1 MRRACWWGSLALFL
15 SSCLELTLPSPPGA
29 GSLSGTLVYFRP
41 GRATPIPAANAKVK
55 LKNTSLTTVAN
66 ADGLFRLEPI
76 VSTRGEVLVTLDV
89 DGDGRPDRQRVVDL
103 AAVGAGPGKA
113 IALGQVTLGL
123 NATIAGSVLRDD
135 LGAAMGG
142 HRGTTVLVP
151 EGPYATTCAD
161 DGSFLLPDLPD
172 GPVNIAF
179 FRDGYDLVV
188 LEAMA
193 RAGEDV
199 RLAPVRLVRS
209 TAAAAPGVLRG
220 RVVGGDGVSLAGVVV
235 HLGRSGAEQAQVTTQ
250 ADGVFRFDSLSAG
263 PYDVAATKEGLLT
276 VTVRNVL
283 VSGGE
288 TLVGDLVLI
297 AGQSTPP
304 DFSVLPGLDAG
315 ITDAGAVDLDA
326 GAGDAGVDA
335 GFDAGRPPDGGA
347 DAGADAGS
355 LDAGLDV
362 LPEAIITPSPIA
374 VAMDDLND
382 GGFVSFTVEGSD
394 SIGNRPLKYTW
405 ESLDVGDGLHWMM
418 DSVFASKARFFF
430 SVTPDV
436 RTYQIRLFVTDA
448 QSRDSR
454 WTNAEV
460 RVSYRPVAVLEP
472 AVTTVGTTVT
482 LSCANSI
489 DQGNLQLTH
498 RFVLVSGAATLTPR
512 GALVDVSS
520 TTPGSVVVGCEVENT
535 FGLVSG
541 RDTSRITF
549 TGQADAGLSLTVSAP
564 QSVDAG
570 AVVTLVGTVA
580 DAPGAVSA
588 SWFELTPPSPAIA
601 LTGSDTLTASFTAPA
616 AVGGDQQR
624 RFRLEVRSPPL
635 CTGGPPACLSAAAET
650 SVIIT
655 DRAGPIGRLVGTPPF
670 NHAAP
675 VVLEFDEPVAN
686 VTNLNARIFNGAAQA
701 GAVVV
706 AESPTRYLLVPDV
719 ALPVGP
725 TLEVRLSGT
734 LQDLTRGTQTAGQ
747 TLPFT
752 VRTSTVTT
760 VNSAFVSTAPT
771 GPRPGIAVVTARP
784 GGPSETTAVIAGWRD
799 NQTMLF
805 LPVSPNAVG
814 LTEVTTPSVSGLVGN
829 NPSRR
834 LVAAGARVY
843 ALVDTASGAAW
854 TSPADGALLTLDT
867 STPSPTWVRVTQ
879 PQTGGVVNWPTSAPG
894 PLFTD
899 GSSIFTTALTTNGL
913 QVARLLSQG
922 QWPDFIVNPSLAE
935 TVDGTSSMSPP
946 GQTRATGS
954 VLGTTRALA
963 TLSGTSL
970 VVRRSAAINSW
981 TTITP
986 SPNLTY
992 SGSAPKSLRM
1002 AMVNGIGAVV
1012 AAAPNVASSDVLQ
1025 LNSHVAGSLWSANLP
1040 LPGAI
1045 VSPTPAFDLVST
1057 PSGTHLLLAAVTQ
1070 GKLFVW
1076 RRTGAMGSSWELLDG
1091 RNGDQSLHDLAC
1103 TPDNPE
1109 LALTPDGVFVTW
1121 AERCG
1126 ASWRVAMARIE

>member
-1 MRRACWWGSLALFL
+1 MRRAWWWGSLALFL

-41 GRATPIPAANAKVK
+41 GRATPIPATNAKVK
-55 LKNTSLTTVAN
+55 LKNTSLATVAN

-76 VSTRGEVLVTLDV
+76 TSPRGEVLVTLDI
-89 DGDGRPDRQRVVDL
+89 DGDGKPDRQRVIDL
-103 AAVGAGPGKA
+103 ATVGAGPGKA

-123 NATIAGSVLRDD
+123 NATIAGTVLRDD
-135 LGAAMGG
+135 LGAAAGG

-188 LEAMA
+188 LEAVA

-209 TAAAAPGVLRG
+209 MGAPTAGVLRG
-220 RVVGGDGVSLAGVVV
+220 RVVGGDGAALAGVVV
-235 HLGRSGAEQAQVTTQ
+235 HLGRGGAEQTQVTTQ
-250 ADGVFRFDSLSAG
+250 ADGVFRFDSLGSG
-263 PYDVAATKEGLLT
+263 PYDLAATKEGLLT
-276 VTVRNVL
+276 VTVRNAL
-283 VSGGE
+283 VAGGE
-288 TLVGDLVLI
+288 TLVGDLVLV

-304 DFSVLPGLDAG
+304 DFSVLPGLMDAG
-315 ITDAGAVDLDA
+315 VVDAGAVDAGGFDGGADA
-326 GAGDAGVDA
+326 GPPRDAGVDA
-335 GFDAGRPPDGGA
+335 GLRVDGG
-347 DAGADAGS
+347 G
-355 LDAGLDV
+355 V

-382 GGFVSFTVEGSD
+382 AGFVSFTVEG
-394 SIGNRPLKYTW
+394 GNSVGTRPLQYTW
-405 ESLDVGDGLHWMM
+405 ESLDVGDGLLWAL
-418 DSVFASKARFFF
+418 DSAFASKATFSF
-430 SVTPDV
+430 SVMPQV
-436 RTYQIRLFVTDA
+436 RTYQIRLYVTDPQNQA
-448 QSRDSR
+448 SE

-482 LSCANSI
+482 LSCANST
-489 DQGNLQLTH
+489 DQGNLQLAH
-498 RFVLVSGAATLTPR
+498 RFVLVSGSATLTPR
-512 GALVDVSS
+512 GALVDVTS

-535 FGLVSG
+535 FGLVSA

-549 TGQADAGLSLTVSAP
+549 TGQVDAGLSLTVSAP

-570 AVVTLVGTVA
+570 TVVTLVGTVV

-588 SWFELTPPSPAIA
+588 SWSELTPPSPAIA
-601 LTGSDTLTASFTAPA
+601 LDGSDTLTASFTAPP

-635 CTGGPPACLSAAAET
+635 CTGGPPTCLSAAAET

-655 DRAGPIGRLVGTPPF
+655 DRAGPIGRLVGTQPF

-675 VVLEFDEPVAN
+675 VVLEFDEPVTS
-686 VTNLNARIFNGAAQA
+686 VTSLNARIFNGAAQA
-701 GAVVV
+701 AAVVV
-706 AESPTRYLLVPDV
+706 AESSTRYLLVPDV
-719 ALPVGP
+719 ALPVGQ

-734 LQDLTRGTQTAGQ
+734 LQDTVRGTQTAGQ

-752 VRTSTVTT
+752 VRASTVTT
-760 VNSAFVSTAPT
+760 VNSAVVSTAPT
-771 GPRPGIAVVTARP
+771 APRPGIAVVTPRP

-805 LPVSPNAVG
+805 LPVSPTAVG
-814 LTEVTTPSVSGLVGN
+814 LTEVTTTSVSGLVGN

-834 LVAAGARVY
+834 LVAAGTRVF
-843 ALVDTASGAAW
+843 ALIDTASGPSW
-854 TSPADGALLTLDT
+854 TSPIDGALFTLDT
-867 STPSPTWVRVTQ
+867 SAPTPAWTRATQ
-879 PQTGGVVNWPTSAPG
+879 MQTAGIVNWPTSAPG
-894 PLFTD
+894 PIFTD
-899 GSSIFTTALTTNGL
+899 GTSLFTAAVTSNGL
-913 QVARLLSQG
+913 QVARSLSSG
-922 QWPDFIVNPSLAE
+922 QWPDFIVNPGLGE
-935 TVDGTSSMSPP
+935 TVDGVSSMTPP
-946 GQTRATGS
+946 GQTRATAS

-963 TLSGTSL
+963 TLYGSSL
-970 VVRRSAAINSW
+970 VLRRSAAINSW

-1002 AMVNGIGAVV
+1002 ALVNGIGAVV

-1025 LNSHVAGSLWSANLP
+1025 LNSHIAGSPWSANLP
-1040 LPGAI
+1040 LPAAV
-1045 VSPTPAFDLVST
+1045 VSPTSAFDLVST
-1057 PSGTHLLLAAVTQ
+1057 ASGTHLLLAAVTQ

-1076 RRTGAMGSSWELLDG
+1076 RRSGVANSPWETLDG

-1109 LALTPDGVFVTW
+1109 LALTADGVFVTW
-1121 AERCG
+1121 AERCAG
-1126 ASWRVAMARIE
+1126 SWRVAMARIE

>member
-1 MRRACWWGSLALFL
+1 MRRAWWWGSLALFL

-29 GSLSGTLVYFRP
+29 GSLSGTLVYFKP

-66 ADGLFRLEPI
+66 TDGLFRLEPI
-76 VSTRGEVLVTLDV
+76 ASARGEVLVTLDV
-89 DGDGRPDRQRVVDL
+89 DGDGKPDRQRVIDL
-103 AAVGAGPGKA
+103 AAVGAGPGKT

-123 NATIAGSVLRDD
+123 NATIAGAVLRDD
-135 LGAAMGG
+135 LGSAAGG

-209 TAAAAPGVLRG
+209 TGAPTAGVLRG
-220 RVVGGDGVSLAGVVV
+220 RVVGGDGAALAGVVV

-250 ADGVFRFDSLSAG
+250 ADGFFRFDSLSAG
-263 PYDVAATKEGLLT
+263 PYDVAATKDGLLT

-283 VSGGE
+283 VAGGE
-288 TLVGDLVLI
+288 TLIGDLVLI

-304 DFSVLPGLDAG
+304 DFTLLPGLADAGVFDAGPVEADAGSVDAGMVDAG
-315 ITDAGAVDLDA
+315 IDAGRPP
-326 GAGDAGVDA
+326 DAGVDA
-335 GFDAGRPPDGGA
+335 GQRVDAG
-347 DAGADAGS
+347 
-355 LDAGLDV
+355 DV
-362 LPEAIITPSPIA
+362 LPEAIISPSPIV

-382 GGFVSFTVEGSD
+382 AGLVSFTVEGSG
-394 SIGNRPLKYTW
+394 SSGNRPLQYTW
-405 ESLDVGDGLHWMM
+405 ESLDVADGLFWVM
-418 DSVFASKARFFF
+418 DSVFASRASFFF
-430 SVTPDV
+430 SVTPSV
-436 RTYQIRLFVTDA
+436 KTYQIRLYVTDP
-448 QSRDSR
+448 QTRDSQ

-460 RVSYRPVAVLEP
+460 RVSFRPVAVLEP

-482 LSCANSI
+482 LSCANST

-512 GALVDVSS
+512 GALVDVTS

-535 FGLVSG
+535 FGLVSA

-570 AVVTLVGTVA
+570 TVVTLVGTVV

-588 SWFELTPPSPAIA
+588 SWFELAPPSPPIA
-601 LTGSDTLTASFTAPA
+601 LTGSDSLTASFMAPP

-655 DRAGPIGRLVGTPPF
+655 DRAGPIGRVVGTQPF

-675 VVLEFDEPVAN
+675 VVLEFDEPVIN
-686 VTNLNARIFNGAAQA
+686 VTSLNARIFNGASQA
-701 GAVVV
+701 AAVVV

-719 ALPVGP
+719 ALPVGQ

-734 LQDLTRGTQTAGQ
+734 LQDTTRGTQTAGQ

-771 GPRPGIAVVTARP
+771 GPRPGIAVVTPRP
-784 GGPSETTAVIAGWRD
+784 GGPLETTAVIAGWRD

-805 LPVSPNAVG
+805 QPVAPNAVG
-814 LTEVTTPSVSGLVGN
+814 LTEVTTPSASGLVGN

-834 LVAAGARVY
+834 LVAAGTRVF

-867 STPSPTWVRVTQ
+867 SSPSPTWSRATQ
-879 PQTGGVVNWPTSAPG
+879 PQSGGVVNWPTSAPG

-899 GSSIFTTALTTNGL
+899 GTSLFTTALTTNGL

-922 QWPDFIVNPSLAE
+922 QWPDFIVNSSLAE
-935 TVDGTSSMSPP
+935 TVDSTPSMAPP

-963 TLSGTSL
+963 TLTGTTL
-970 VVRRSAAINSW
+970 VLRRSAAINAW

-992 SGSAPKSLRM
+992 VGSAPKSLRM

-1025 LNSHVAGSLWSANLP
+1025 LNSHLPGSPWSTNLP
-1040 LPGAI
+1040 LPAAI
-1045 VSPTPAFDLVST
+1045 VSPTSAFDLVAT
-1057 PSGTHLLLAAVTQ
+1057 TTGTHLLLAAVTQ
-1070 GKLFVW
+1070 GKLYVF
-1076 RRTGAMGSSWELLDG
+1076 RRSGVANSPWELLDG

-1121 AERCG
+1121 AERCAG
-1126 ASWRVAMARIE
+1126 SWRVAMARIE

>member
-1 MRRACWWGSLALFL
+1 MRRAWWWGSLALFL

-29 GSLSGTLVYFRP
+29 GSLSGTLVYFKP
-41 GRATPIPAANAKVK
+41 GRATPIAAANAKVK

-76 VSTRGEVLVTLDV
+76 ASTRGEVLVTLDV
-89 DGDGRPDRQRVVDL
+89 DADGKPDRQRVIDL
-103 AAVGAGPGKA
+103 AMVGAGPGKS

-123 NATIAGSVLRDD
+123 NATIAGTVLRDD
-135 LGAAMGG
+135 LGAAAGG

-188 LEAMA
+188 LETQA

-209 TAAAAPGVLRG
+209 TGAPTAGVLRG
-220 RVVGGDGVSLAGVVV
+220 RVVGGDGAALAGVVV

-250 ADGVFRFDSLSAG
+250 ADGVFRFDSLNSG
-263 PYDVAATKEGLLT
+263 PFDVAATKDGLLT
-276 VTVRNVL
+276 VVVRNVL
-283 VSGGE
+283 VAGGE
-288 TLVGDLVLI
+288 TLVGDLVLVP
-297 AGQSTPP
+297 GQSTPP
-304 DFSVLPGLDAG
+304 DFSVLPGLMDAG
-315 ITDAGAVDLDA
+315 VADAGTEVDA
-326 GAGDAGVDA
+326 GSVDAGGSRDAGVDA
-335 GFDAGRPPDGGA
+335 GLR
-347 DAGADAGS
+347 
-355 LDAGLDV
+355 LDAGNDV
-362 LPEAIITPSPIA
+362 LPEAVITPNPVV

-382 GGFVSFTVEGSD
+382 AGLVTFSVEGRD
-394 SIGNRPLKYTW
+394 SIGSRPLQYTW
-405 ESLDVGDGLHWMM
+405 ESLNGGEGLHWTM
-418 DSVFASKARFFF
+418 DTVFASRATFSF
-430 SVTPDV
+430 SVMPQV
-436 RTYQIRLFVTDA
+436 GTYEIRLYVTD
-448 QSRDSR
+448 QQTRDSN

-482 LSCANSI
+482 LSCANST
-489 DQGNLQLTH
+489 DQGNLQLSH
-498 RFVLVSGAATLTPR
+498 RFVLVSGSATLTPR
-512 GALVDVSS
+512 GPLVDVTS
-520 TTPGSVVVGCEVENT
+520 TSAGAVVVGCEVENT
-535 FGLVSG
+535 FGLVSA

-570 AVVTLVGTVA
+570 AVVTLVGTVV

-588 SWFELTPPSPAIA
+588 SWSELTPPSPAIA
-601 LTGSDTLTASFTAPA
+601 LDGSDTLTASFTAPP

-635 CTGGPPACLSAAAET
+635 CTGGPPSCLSAAAET

-655 DRAGPIGRLVGTPPF
+655 DRAAPIGRLVGTQPF

-675 VVLEFDEPVAN
+675 VVLEFDEPVIN
-686 VTNLNARIFNGAAQA
+686 VTNLNARIFAGASQA
-701 GAVVV
+701 AAVVV
-706 AESPTRYLLVPDV
+706 AESSTRYLLVPDL

-734 LQDLTRGTQTAGQ
+734 LQDTVRGTQTAGQ

-752 VRTSTVTT
+752 VRASTVTT
-760 VNSAFVSTAPT
+760 VNSATVSTAPT
-771 GPRPGIAVVTARP
+771 APRPGIAVVSPRP

-805 LPVSPNAVG
+805 LPVSPTAVG
-814 LTEVTTPSVSGLVGN
+814 LTEVTTTPVSGLVGN

-834 LVAAGARVY
+834 LVAAGTRVF
-843 ALVDTASGAAW
+843 ALIDSASGPSW
-854 TSPADGALLTLDT
+854 TSPIDGALFSLDT
-867 STPSPTWVRVTQ
+867 SAPSPAWTRATQ
-879 PQTGGVVNWPTSAPG
+879 MQTAGIVNWPTSAPG
-894 PLFTD
+894 PIFTD
-899 GSSIFTTALTTNGL
+899 GTSLFTAAVTSNGL
-913 QVARLLSQG
+913 QVARQLSSG
-922 QWPDFIVNPSLAE
+922 QWPDFIANPSLGE
-935 TVDGTSSMSPP
+935 TVDGVASMTPP
-946 GQTRATGS
+946 GQTRATAS

-963 TLSGTSL
+963 TLYGSNL
-970 VVRRSAAINSW
+970 VLRRSAAINSW
-981 TTITP
+981 TTIP
-986 SPNLTY
+986 VSPNLTY
-992 SGSAPKSLRM
+992 PGSAPKALRL
-1002 AMVNGIGAVV
+1002 ALVNGIGAVV
-1012 AAAPNVASSDVLQ
+1012 AAAPNLASSDVLQ
-1025 LNSHVAGSLWSANLP
+1025 LNSDTPGSNWSSNLP
-1040 LPGAI
+1040 LPAAI
-1045 VSPTPAFDLVST
+1045 VSPTSAFDLVST
-1057 PSGTHLLLAAVTQ
+1057 ANGTHLLLAAVTQ

-1076 RRTGAMGSSWELLDG
+1076 RRSGVANSPWEVLDG

-1109 LALTPDGVFVTW
+1109 LALTVAGVFVTW